1 MGSGPSL
8 SIQTLRYSALATQKP
23 FSKQTVFSRSLSLR
37 RFKLPRTPVSRRS
50 VFREAESSAPRGYL
64 IPVGFKRSVCPSDR
78 SASSAPTRLVWAGPA
93 RRRSR
98 RWRARR
104 GQNVGVSQIGSLY
117 NGFPFSSPTK
127 SAVGRK
133 FQSRIQIGQGGLAVV
148 HLFQYLLGTAGRK
161 EALLSYR
168 GKPSGGGDG

>member
-8 SIQTLRYSALATQKP
+8 SIQTLRYLALATQKP
-23 FSKQTVFSRSLSLR
+23 FSKHTVFSRSLSLR
-37 RFKLPRTPVSRRS
+37 RFKLPRTPVVSRRS
-50 VFREAESSAPRGYL
+50 VFREAESSAPRRGYL

-98 RWRARR
+98 KWRARR

-127 SAVGRK
+127 SSVGREP
-133 FQSRIQIGQGGLAVV
+133 FQSRIQIGQGGLAV
-148 HLFQYLLGTAGRK
+148 Q
-161 EALLSYR
+161 
-168 GKPSGGGDG
+168 